1 VKKHAAALLHL
12 HGTGSLFLN
21 GKKGRNE
28 RCWTPVSG
36 TFNVHYSTLYATLV
50 GVHYIPSRR
59 RANVGKRRCTHL
71 LHLQEPVKHRPVL
84 ARGYPRQSDFR
95 LFFGHLENVTLSRAA
110 QSDLS
115 ATVSSQKGE
124 EESTAWSC
132 PTVLFCT
139 HACRSIAAGRVAV
152 APYLMHFV
160 FVFNTLLNL
169 RTCTHVFAF
178 ELQLLEY

>member
-1 VKKHAAALLHL
+1 MFGLASSHPHVRQDGTGTLGEEACSSVAASAW

-50 GVHYIPSRR
+50 GVHYIPSRK

-124 EESTAWSC
+124 EESTA
-132 PTVLFCT
+132 
-139 HACRSIAAGRVAV
+139 
-152 APYLMHFV
+152 
-160 FVFNTLLNL
+160 
-169 RTCTHVFAF
+169 
-178 ELQLLEY
+178 